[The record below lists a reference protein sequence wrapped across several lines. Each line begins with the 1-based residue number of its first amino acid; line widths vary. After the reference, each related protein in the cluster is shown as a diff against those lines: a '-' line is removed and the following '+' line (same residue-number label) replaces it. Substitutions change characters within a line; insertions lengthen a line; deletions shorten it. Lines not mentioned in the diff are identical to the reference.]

1 VSQTG
6 LNIEVEQLKAQVA
19 ALEQLLEVYEQ
30 ETIEQSNR
38 LEKAMETVQQH
49 AQQLAHSE
57 AALQVLKSIL
67 DSMGE
72 GVMVANQQ
80 GNLLFVNPAAEQ
92 ILGDRHALFQQH
104 GKREKLFE
112 GLFQPDRVTP
122 YATEDLPLIRAIQ
135 GESVDA
141 TEIYV
146 QPALAQP
153 ALTQPALAP
162 EEKQGEP
169 EGIWLQVTARPIRG
183 EGGSLRGGVA
193 VFHNI
198 TALKTTEDALR
209 QSEARSRQQTQ
220 KLEQTLR
227 ELQQTQAQLVQTEK
241 MSSLGQLVAGVAH
254 EINNP
259 VNFIHGNIFP
269 AERYIQDLLKLV
281 DLYQKHYPDPV
292 AEIQTEIEQIDL
304 TFVAKDL
311 PKLLQSLKMG
321 ADRIR
326 QIVRSLRNFS
336 RHDESDMKPVD
347 IHEGIDSTLMIL
359 RDRLKPKAGLPGI
372 GVYKNYGTLP
382 LVTCYAGQLN
392 QVFMNILSNAIDAL
406 EMGVGKRSLS
416 TDAPP
421 YPHSKI
427 PIIQIQTEKTN
438 SHVVIR
444 IADNAGGMPEAT
456 RSRLFDP
463 FFTTKPIG
471 KGTGLGLYISYQI
484 VVDKHGG
491 TLTCCSEPEQGTV
504 FRVEIPI
511 LSASGDAESGGTE
524 SGGTES
530 GDAESGGIQKGHC
543 EQSAIATSTPQ
554 I

>member
-1 VSQTG
+1 MNQTG
-6 LNIEVEQLKAQVA
+6 LSIEVEQLKAQVA
-19 ALEQLLEVYEQ
+19 ALEQLLEVYER

-72 GVMVANQQ
+72 GVMVADQQ
-80 GNLLFVNPAAEQ
+80 GKLLFVNPAAEQ
-92 ILGDRHALFQQH
+92 ILGDRHVLLQDKSRKKPVEAL
-104 GKREKLFE
+104 L
-112 GLFQPDRVTP
+112 QPDQITP
-122 YATEDLPLIRAIQ
+122 YAVSDLPLIRAIR

-141 TEIYV
+141 TEVYV
-146 QPALAQP
+146 QPAKA
-153 ALTQPALAP
+153 
-162 EEKQGEP
+162 KGEL
-169 EGIWLQVTARPIRG
+169 EGIWLRVTARPICG
-183 EGGSLRGGVA
+183 ENGSLRGGVA

-198 TALKTTEDALR
+198 TAVKTAEDALR

-220 KLEQTLR
+220 KIEQTLR

-259 VNFIHGNIFP
+259 VNFIHGNISP
-269 AERYIQDLLKLV
+269 AEQYIQDLLALL
-281 DLYQKHYPDPV
+281 DLYQQHYPDPV
-292 AEIQTEIEQIDL
+292 AEIQAEIDRIDL
-304 TFVAKDL
+304 PFVAEDL

-321 ADRIR
+321 TDRIR
-326 QIVRSLRNFS
+326 QIIRSLRNFS

-359 RDRLKPKAGLPGI
+359 RDRFKFRGELPGI
-372 GVYKNYGTLP
+372 SVQKNYGALP
-382 LVTCYAGQLN
+382 LVECYAGQLN

-406 EMGVGKRSLS
+406 EMSVETRLV
-416 TDAPP
+416 TPT
-421 YPHSKI
+421 
-427 PIIQIQTEKTN
+427 IQVRTEKTD
-438 SHVVIR
+438 SHVIIS
-444 IADNAGGMPEAT
+444 IADNANGMPEDVRT
-456 RSRLFDP
+456 RLFDP

-491 TLTCCSEPEQGTV
+491 SLTCQSEPKQGTV
-504 FRVEIPI
+504 FCIQIPI
-511 LSASGDAESGGTE
+511 APTCSDRSSLLSDSHTN
-524 SGGTES
+524 
-530 GDAESGGIQKGHC
+530 
-543 EQSAIATSTPQ
+543 TPLTFSE
-554 I
+554 

>member
-1 VSQTG
+1 MNQRG
-6 LNIEVEQLKAQVA
+6 LSIKVEQLKAQVA
-19 ALEQLLEVYEQ
+19 ALEQLLEVYER
-30 ETIEQSNR
+30 ETIEQSDR

-72 GVMVANQQ
+72 GVIVADQQ
-80 GNLLFVNPAAEQ
+80 SKLLFVNPAAEQ
-92 ILGDRHALFQQH
+92 ILGDRHVLLQSE
-104 GKREKLFE
+104 GREEPLE
-112 GLFQPDRVTP
+112 SLLQPDRITP
-122 YATEDLPLIRAIQ
+122 YAIADLPLIRAIR

-141 TEIYV
+141 TEMYV
-146 QPALAQP
+146 CPILEAQG
-153 ALTQPALAP
+153 T
-162 EEKQGEP
+162 
-169 EGIWLQVTARPIRG
+169 EGIWLRVTARPIRG
-183 EGGSLRGGVA
+183 ENGSLRGGVA

-198 TALKTTEDALR
+198 TAIKTTEDALR

-220 KLEQTLR
+220 TLEQTLR

-269 AERYIQDLLKLV
+269 AEQYIQDLLALI
-281 DLYQKHYPDPV
+281 DLYQQHYPDPV
-292 AEIQTEIEQIDL
+292 AEIQAETERIDL
-304 TFVAKDL
+304 PFVAEDL

-359 RDRLKPKAGLPGI
+359 RDRLKSKSELPSI
-372 GVYKNYGTLP
+372 VVCKSYGALP
-382 LVTCYAGQLN
+382 SVECYAGQLN

-406 EMGVGKRSLS
+406 EMGVGRRSLAATS
-416 TDAPP
+416 ADKTSADVTR
-421 YPHSKI
+421 YPHSAT
-427 PIIQIQTEKTN
+427 PTIQIQTEKRD
-438 SHVVIR
+438 SRVIIR
-444 IADNAGGMPEAT
+444 IADNAGGMPEDVRT
-456 RSRLFDP
+456 RLFDP

-484 VVDKHGG
+484 VVDRHGG
-491 TLTCCSEPEQGTV
+491 TLTCRSEPEQGTE
-504 FRVEIPI
+504 FCIEIPI
-511 LSASGDAESGGTE
+511 LPASSDRKSHLSEPDISAPFTFSHNG
-524 SGGTES
+524 
-530 GDAESGGIQKGHC
+530 
-543 EQSAIATSTPQ
+543 
-554 I
+554 